1 MGQLIAFLVRFRAFF
16 AFLILEVICFWLIIG
31 NNDYQRTAFINGA
44 SGFMGTVNSTTK
56 GIQDYFTLQRVNAE
70 LAEENARLREL
81 LQTDRV
87 LAFDSLTTQQIEEN
101 DSVRFIFEP
110 AEVVQNNF
118 RNTNNFFVINKGRKD
133 SISEGMGVVNSFGVV
148 GKIRAVSEEFAQGI
162 SLLNTRNPISIKHN
176 RSGRAGTL
184 VWDGKNAQ
192 YAEVLYITPDVD
204 VQVGDTLTTSSYNS
218 VFPRDIMIGQVSDIS
233 TDANRTYLII
243 KAQLSVDFA
252 KLSYVYVIKN
262 QKIAQLDSLTFN
274 NPLDTNE

>member
-56 GIQDYFTLQRVNAE
+56 GIQDYFTLQRVNAQ

-204 VQVGDTLTTSSYNS
+204 VQVGDTLTTSSYNA

-252 KLSYVYVIKN
+252 KLSYVYVVKN
-262 QKIAQLDSLTFN
+262 QKIAQLDSLTLN